1 MFKGFKDFLFRGN
14 VIDLSVAVVIGAA
27 FTAVVTAFTDAF
39 LKPLIQLLSPGGGE
53 LAGTVKVNDVT
64 FDYASFIN
72 QAITFFIT
80 AAVVYF
86 LIVAPM
92 KAIQARRLRG
102 EESGPTQATDVEL
115 LIEIRDLLQAQVE
128 GTSAPALAAED
139 APRATQSPVDA
150 LAARLAVPNNDG
162 GAVTSP
168 VLPAATRAP
177 ATAAPH
183 PSRANYAAETVAAR
197 SQRAT
202 PPRPVAPVQPRI
214 DAPQRPYADASAD
227 RQESPSRHSR

>member
-27 FTAVVTAFTDAF
+27 FTAVVTAFTEAF

-102 EESGPTQATDVEL
+102 EESGPTQPTDVEL
-115 LIEIRDLLQAQVE
+115 LVEIRDLLQAQVE
-128 GTSAPALAAED
+128 GRSAPAVAVED
-139 APRATQSPVDA
+139 APRATRSPVDA
-150 LAARLAVPNNDG
+150 LAARLAVPTHD
-162 GAVTSP
+162 ATSP

-177 ATAAPH
+177 APAAPH
-183 PSRANYAAETVAAR
+183 PSRADHAAETVAAR

-202 PPRPVAPVQPRI
+202 PPRPVASAQPRVEP
-214 DAPQRPYADASAD
+214 PQRPYADASAG

>member
-27 FTAVVTAFTDAF
+27 FTAVVTAFTEAF

-53 LAGTVKVNDVT
+53 LAGTVKVDDVV

-72 QAITFFIT
+72 QAITFIIT

-102 EESGPTQATDVEL
+102 EESGPAQPTDVEL
-115 LIEIRDLLQAQVE
+115 LVEIRDLLQAQVE
-128 GTSAPALAAED
+128 GTSGPVSAGEARVE
-139 APRATQSPVDA
+139 SPVDE
-150 LAARLAVPNNDG
+150 LAARLAVPTEAG
-162 GAVTSP
+162 PATAP
-168 VLPAATRAP
+168 VLPSATRAP
-177 ATAAPH
+177 AQAAPRAPQAH
-183 PSRANYAAETVAAR
+183 PALDTVPAR
-197 SQRAT
+197 PQRPA
-202 PPRPVAPVQPRI
+202 PPRPPAPQQPRV
-214 DAPQRPYADASAD
+214 DAAARPYADVSAG
-227 RQESPSRHSR
+227 RPESSSRHSR